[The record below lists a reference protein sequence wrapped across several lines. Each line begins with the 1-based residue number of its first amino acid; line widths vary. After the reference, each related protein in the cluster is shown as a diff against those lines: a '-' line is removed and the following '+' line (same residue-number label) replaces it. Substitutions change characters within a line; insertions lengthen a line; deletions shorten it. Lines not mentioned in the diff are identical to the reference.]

1 MSTSNTINNHYNIIY
16 ERLFALK
23 SWTNEQKRR
32 LVEIIAD
39 WTNKYEHSMPAQL
52 NNNLKCLRELIT
64 HKVVIAPLL
73 PIETIFKVIQSDHIP
88 AELWFDCL
96 MNVVEVSSDN
106 NNKNKI
112 LFDFTPVRI
121 PTSSNMLNSY
131 LSEQGSQNDDILD
144 QSSIKDTTL
153 TEQFFSLASSL
164 TMSTSTWHKLLSEE
178 SLEEYQTR
186 LLTNLEELYQLKWDK
201 LSVES
206 LRNTFTNSENFSNLS
221 SIKKALFVIET
232 IVVNRIS
239 IKSHIERIINNITK
253 SSPNRWMNELNKIV
267 NEQNKSKSL
276 KKLLEE
282 LGEVN
287 SFINLDNLEQ
297 QYKKVM
303 KYYEKETIRMTS
315 FDIQTQQNYI
325 DEYYKIAVIIQA
337 VYIFK
342 QVRPRDIQILSLLLF
357 IENERKK
364 RGRLAQIRTGEGKSI
379 IVAMLAVYLSLES
392 SKKYVDIITTSEILA
407 QRDTQEFASFYQMF
421 NLTVGH
427 NCHDPSENSNY
438 NFDIIYGTV
447 TQFAGDLL
455 RTEFYLNKEVRGD
468 RPYSTV
474 IVDEVDSMFIDQR
487 EHFTQLA
494 SLTPGYKSLN
504 IILKFIFVFFKKYNI
519 TENNEFII
527 KQENGFVK
535 VDAVHFISEKL
546 NDKQLIEFPEF
557 RRSYIFFKLPK
568 WVQSARRALYELQL
582 DVDYIINKENEIVV
596 VDYLN
601 TGVSQINM
609 HWSDGIHQ
617 FLQLKHNLRMTP
629 ERMCDSFYSNV
640 TLFKKYKYLYGLTG
654 TLGGKSSQKFIKK
667 VYNIDV
673 VIVPKYIDSI
683 FDIYPNQFA
692 DNRQL
697 WLEKIRIEC
706 HTIAITNHRAVL
718 IICQTIRDANDVQSY
733 LSSQHSN
740 IKLYLR
746 SDEHTKPEEVHPD
759 DVIVAT
765 NLAGRGTDLKVLTSV
780 VDCGGLH
787 VIVTFMPNNSRVEQ
801 QAFGRAG
808 RQGQPGSAR
817 LIIYKE
823 YNNMISYSSEDEIQ
837 LVEYWKKKRDKFEKN
852 NMNEAIKEVNRI
864 EAKDRLLVRFLD
876 VIHSRKDDLPFTD
889 DILQPGFSSLRELW
903 SSFCDQ
909 DASTADERFP
919 VFANEIEQKL
929 ELAIATMK
937 ETLSQ
942 PYTPF
947 PWHRDSEQYRTV
959 HTANA
964 TCDALRQ
971 LIVHPK
977 YLIMAGIKMLC
988 MKNVFEREKRALTL
1002 YQQAIN
1008 LDKQDFILHYN
1019 MVLCY
1024 IKNDQNSINEAIK
1037 ELNIAVTLLSN
1048 EIERRKFLQIHDEL
1062 STQTSVDRSCIAEL
1076 VYLEH
1081 VHSILRASQVQLC
1094 KFDEDKHE
1102 ITCRSESWEVTLS
1115 SFENTHFNAIKKE
1128 IYAEYQEWY
1137 SEGLVWAFIFEI
1149 EPKRC
1154 WWKTIFIFVMG
1165 IGQIVGGAFLCLA
1178 DQWKLGTLMVLN
1190 ETFDI
1195 YTAVA
1200 TKITNDFD
1208 LVNYFQ
1214 QKVITYGLN
1223 LLCITSTVSNL
1234 VRPISSIEH
1243 VGIVGVAADSIHQL
1257 CTKGLDIKTL
1267 TNITLN
1273 SMKIADINK
1282 HVIDFLKQ
1290 IPEQYKNIE
1299 ALISSDF
1306 DQIINQGTSLT
1317 VNQFLGMVDND
1328 SLFGGKTKEIFR
1340 IVQRHT
1346 PRMKYIYDGNN
1357 KALVSYALNTMDDIL
1372 PNVPIIDTLCLA
1384 LPYTLNSI
1392 VKKEIFDINSLFL
1405 SIIRQINSKNEE
1417 HKLETLDIVQ
1427 KVLYSSDKW
1436 TTFEQNKDK
1445 LNTEICQL
1453 LHPAIEREQKLLD
1466 EYQQIMNNPQVL
1478 GGYCQIFKFSNVTFG
1493 TIQNKP
1499 RNLRREIRR
1508 EQTNNRL
1515 LTQTI
1520 IAFVDELSKNSSN
1533 TTNSSKKVT
1542 DVFKEYLSD
1551 SIIRPIIENAC
1562 EQEMDTNDEKLT
1574 DKFTKALIYI
1584 QEQQKEFDRT

>member
-1 MSTSNTINNHYNIIY
+1 
-16 ERLFALK
+16 
-23 SWTNEQKRR
+23 
-32 LVEIIAD
+32 
-39 WTNKYEHSMPAQL
+39 
-52 NNNLKCLRELIT
+52 
-64 HKVVIAPLL
+64 
-73 PIETIFKVIQSDHIP
+73 
-88 AELWFDCL
+88 
-96 MNVVEVSSDN
+96 
-106 NNKNKI
+106 
-112 LFDFTPVRI
+112 
-121 PTSSNMLNSY
+121 
-131 LSEQGSQNDDILD
+131 
-144 QSSIKDTTL
+144 
-153 TEQFFSLASSL
+153 
-164 TMSTSTWHKLLSEE
+164 
-178 SLEEYQTR
+178 
-186 LLTNLEELYQLKWDK
+186 
-201 LSVES
+201 
-206 LRNTFTNSENFSNLS
+206 
-221 SIKKALFVIET
+221 
-232 IVVNRIS
+232 
-239 IKSHIERIINNITK
+239 
-253 SSPNRWMNELNKIV
+253 
-267 NEQNKSKSL
+267 
-276 KKLLEE
+276 
-282 LGEVN
+282 
-287 SFINLDNLEQ
+287 
-297 QYKKVM
+297 
-303 KYYEKETIRMTS
+303 
-315 FDIQTQQNYI
+315 
-325 DEYYKIAVIIQA
+325 
-337 VYIFK
+337 
-342 QVRPRDIQILSLLLF
+342 
-357 IENERKK
+357 
-364 RGRLAQIRTGEGKSI
+364 
-379 IVAMLAVYLSLES
+379 
-392 SKKYVDIITTSEILA
+392 
-407 QRDTQEFASFYQMF
+407 
-421 NLTVGH
+421 
-427 NCHDPSENSNY
+427 
-438 NFDIIYGTV
+438 
-447 TQFAGDLL
+447 
-455 RTEFYLNKEVRGD
+455 
-468 RPYSTV
+468 
-474 IVDEVDSMFIDQR
+474 
-487 EHFTQLA
+487 
-494 SLTPGYKSLN
+494 
-504 IILKFIFVFFKKYNI
+504 
-519 TENNEFII
+519 
-527 KQENGFVK
+527 
-535 VDAVHFISEKL
+535 
-546 NDKQLIEFPEF
+546 
-557 RRSYIFFKLPK
+557 
-568 WVQSARRALYELQL
+568 
-582 DVDYIINKENEIVV
+582 
-596 VDYLN
+596 
-601 TGVSQINM
+601 
-609 HWSDGIHQ
+609 
-617 FLQLKHNLRMTP
+617 
-629 ERMCDSFYSNV
+629 
-640 TLFKKYKYLYGLTG
+640 LYGLTG

-929 ELAIATMK
+929 ELAITTMK

-942 PYTPF
+942 PYTSF
-947 PWHRDSEQYRTV
+947 PWHRDNEQYRTV

>member
-1 MSTSNTINNHYNIIY
+1 I
-16 ERLFALK
+16 
-23 SWTNEQKRR
+23 
-32 LVEIIAD
+32 
-39 WTNKYEHSMPAQL
+39 
-52 NNNLKCLRELIT
+52 
-64 HKVVIAPLL
+64 IAPLL
-73 PIETIFKVIQSDHIP
+73 PIETIFEVIQSDHIP

-112 LFDFTPVRI
+112 LFDFTLVRI

-131 LSEQGSQNDDILD
+131 LSEQGSQNDEYCSILD

-186 LLTNLEELYQLKWDK
+186 LLNNLEELYQLKWDK
-201 LSVES
+201 LYVES
-206 LRNTFTNSENFSNLS
+206 LRNTFTNSENFNNLS

-239 IKSHIERIINNITK
+239 LKSHIERIINNITK
-253 SSPNRWMNELNKIV
+253 SSSNRWMNELNKIV

-276 KKLLEE
+276 KKLLQE

-315 FDIQTQQNYI
+315 FEIQTQQNYI

-342 QVRPRDIQILSLLLF
+342 QVQPRDIQILSLLLF

-364 RGRLAQIRTGEGKSI
+364 QGRLAQIRTGEGKSI

-407 QRDTQEFASFYQMF
+407 QRDAQEFASFYQMF

-438 NFDIIYGTV
+438 SFDIIYGTV

-546 NDKQLIEFPEF
+546 NDKQLIEFSEF

-697 WLEKIRIEC
+697 WLEKILIEC

-746 SDEHTKPEEVHPD
+746 SDEHTKPEEVHPG

-765 NLAGRGTDLKVLTSV
+765 NLAGRGTDLKILTSA
-780 VDCGGLH
+780 VDHGGLH

-823 YNNMISYSSEDEIQ
+823 YNNMKPYKPEDEIQ
-837 LVEYWKKKRDKFEKN
+837 IVEKWKKIRDKFEKD

-864 EAKDRLLVRFLD
+864 EAKDRLLVRFLN
-876 VIHSRKDDLPFTD
+876 VVHSRKDDLPFTD
-889 DILQPGFSSLRELW
+889 DILQSGFSSLRELW

-919 VFANEIEQKL
+919 AFANEIEQKL
-929 ELAIATMK
+929 ELAITTRK

-942 PYTPF
+942 PYSTF
-947 PWHRDSEQYRTV
+947 SWHRNDEQYHNV
-959 HTANA
+959 HKANA

-977 YLIMAGIKMLC
+977 YFITAGIKMLC

-1002 YQQAIN
+1002 YQQALN

-1037 ELNIAVTLLSN
+1037 ELNIAVTLLNN

-1062 STQTSVDRSCIAEL
+1062 SIETSVARSSIAEL

-1081 VHSILRASQVQLC
+1081 VYSILTASQDQLC

-1102 ITCRSESWEVTLS
+1102 ITCRNESWDGTLS
-1115 SFENTHFNAIKKE
+1115 SLENTHFKAIKNE
-1128 IYAEYQEWY
+1128 LYAEYQEWC
-1137 SEGLVWAFIFEI
+1137 SEGLVWVFIFEI
-1149 EPKRC
+1149 EAKRC

-1165 IGQIVGGAFLCLA
+1165 IAQIVGGVYLCVA
-1178 DQWKLGTLMVLN
+1178 DDQWKLGTLMVLN
-1190 ETFDI
+1190 GTFDI
-1195 YTAVA
+1195 YVA
-1200 TKITNDFD
+1200 IAKKITNDFD
-1208 LVNYFQ
+1208 LVNYFK
-1214 QKVITYGLN
+1214 QKVTSYGLN
-1223 LLCITSTVSNL
+1223 LLCITSAVSNL
-1234 VRPISSIEH
+1234 VKPISSIEN
-1243 VGIVGVAADSIHQL
+1243 VGIVGIAADSTHQL
-1257 CTKGLDIKTL
+1257 CTNGFNIKTL
-1267 TNITLN
+1267 TKIALT
-1273 SMKIADINK
+1273 SMNIADIDK
-1282 HVIDFLKQ
+1282 HTIDFLKH
-1290 IPEQYKNIE
+1290 IIERYKSIE
-1299 ALISSDF
+1299 TLISGDF
-1306 DQIINQGTSLT
+1306 DQKINQDTSLI
-1317 VNQFLGMVDND
+1317 VNRFLSMLDND
-1328 SLFGGKTKEIFR
+1328 SLFGGKTKQIFR

-1346 PRMKYIYDGNN
+1346 PPIKYVYDGNN
-1357 KALVSYALNTMDDIL
+1357 EAMVSYALSRMDDIL
-1372 PNVPIIDTLCLA
+1372 PNIPLVDTFSLA
-1384 LPYTLNSI
+1384 LPFTVNSI
-1392 VKKEIFDINSLFL
+1392 VKKEVFDINKLFL
-1405 SIIRQINSKNEE
+1405 STIRQLNSKNGEY
-1417 HKLETLDIVQ
+1417 KLEILDIVQ
-1427 KVLYSSDKW
+1427 KVLFSSDKW
-1436 TTFEQNKDK
+1436 TTFEQYKDK

-1453 LHPAIEREQKLLD
+1453 IRPAIEREQKLLD
-1466 EYQQIMNNPQVL
+1466 EHQQIMNNPQII
-1478 GGYCQIFKFSNVTFG
+1478 GRYCQIFKFSNVTFG
-1493 TIQNKP
+1493 TVQSQLN
-1499 RNLRREIRR
+1499 NLRKEIRR
-1508 EQTNNRL
+1508 EQTDNRL
-1515 LTQTI
+1515 LAQTM
-1520 IAFVDELSKNSSN
+1520 IAFVDELSETSSNIRISSN
-1533 TTNSSKKVT
+1533 TITNA
-1542 DVFKEYLSD
+1542 FKEYLNN
-1551 SIIRPIIENAC
+1551 SIIRPCIENAC
-1562 EQEMDTNDEKLT
+1562 EQEMDTNDEQLA
-1574 DKFTKALIYI
+1574 DKFTKAFIYI
-1584 QEQQKEFDRT
+1584 QEQQQKKFNRI